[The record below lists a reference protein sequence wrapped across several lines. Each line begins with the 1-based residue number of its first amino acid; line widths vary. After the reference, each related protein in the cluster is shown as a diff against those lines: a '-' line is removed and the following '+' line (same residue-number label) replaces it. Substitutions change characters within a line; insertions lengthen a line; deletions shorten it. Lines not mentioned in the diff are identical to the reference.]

1 MKKLFFCNQ
10 SLVKKTLM
18 LFTVFF
24 TVISLNANN
33 VRIINVVNTNP
44 GSANPI
50 IKFDIAWDNS
60 WRVSTGPKN
69 YDAVWIFVKCQKVP
83 VGSPNCESNLTW
95 EHANMAKSSTGFSVG
110 APLEYK
116 HVDDS
121 VGLFLYRST
130 DGIGDIDTTS
140 VTIVLNL
147 PTLSDPYAP
156 AYNFKVFAVEMV
168 YIPQGA
174 FELGDGISSNTFNSI
189 VIDNSTNT
197 LSSSVIGG
205 GIESTIS
212 ADYPKGY
219 SAFYCMKYEITQQ
232 QYVDFLNTLTFK
244 QQVTRTNLSTSQLS
258 TAPGVI
264 GLCAMIGSCINRNS
278 IKLIQHGVNHSRPG
292 VFACDLETAP
302 GDPFDSENDGQ
313 TIAMNYLSLAD
324 FYAYLDW
331 AGLRPMTNLEFE
343 KIARGPLAR
352 IGNEYIWGTLN
363 ITQAQSTAI
372 LNEGTTSEVSS
383 TSGNGLAAYGSSANN
398 GPLRVGFSATNTTNR
413 ETSGAAY
420 YGVMNLGGNIWE
432 IVTGGKNRSDNG
444 YKLTY
449 ANLGNGSL
457 SSSGNHNVANWQTYY
472 SNYWHFELRGGS
484 YSSGASTL
492 KISDRS
498 KNYPY
503 MGFGSSTSDQR
514 LPDVGGRGVR

>member
-1 MKKLFFCNQ
+1 
-10 SLVKKTLM
+10 
-18 LFTVFF
+18 
-24 TVISLNANN
+24 
-33 VRIINVVNTNP
+33 
-44 GSANPI
+44 
-50 IKFDIAWDNS
+50 
-60 WRVSTGPKN
+60 
-69 YDAVWIFVKCQKVP
+69 
-83 VGSPNCESNLTW
+83 
-95 EHANMAKSSTGFSVG
+95 
-110 APLEYK
+110 
-116 HVDDS
+116 
-121 VGLFLYRST
+121 
-130 DGIGDIDTTS
+130 
-140 VTIVLNL
+140 
-147 PTLSDPYAP
+147 
-156 AYNFKVFAVEMV
+156 
-168 YIPQGA
+168 
-174 FELGDGISSNTFNSI
+174 
-189 VIDNSTNT
+189 
-197 LSSSVIGG
+197 
-205 GIESTIS
+205 
-212 ADYPKGY
+212 
-219 SAFYCMKYEITQQ
+219 
-232 QYVDFLNTLTFK
+232 
-244 QQVTRTNLSTSQLS
+244 
-258 TAPGVI
+258 
-264 GLCAMIGSCINRNS
+264 
-278 IKLIQHGVNHSRPG
+278 
-292 VFACDLETAP
+292 
-302 GDPFDSENDGQ
+302 
-313 TIAMNYLSLAD
+313 
-324 FYAYLDW
+324 
-331 AGLRPMTNLEFE
+331 MTNLEFE

-503 MGFGSSTSDQR
+503 MGFGSNTSDQR